1 MIEIEIEIEEAV
13 ILALYYRHKHLGKK
27 VPKKILEKVKR
38 IKEKYKLNDNQL
50 MEIALQCWDRWTA
63 NNIRFT

>member
-13 ILALYYRHKHLGKK
+13 ILALYYRFKFHGKK
-27 VPKKILEKVKR
+27 VPKRVLEQVKR
-38 IKEKYKLNDNQL
+38 IKKKYNLNDRQVL
-50 MEIALQCWDRWTA
+50 EMASQCWDRWTA